1 MDNFEAR
8 YRAIVDKDR
17 KLDHPSICQ
26 GVGNAWFMWT
36 DATWEPFSESIARAA
51 VCWWLAGKLPKQYR
65 FVIDPAQSSVE
76 EWHGQPLCEWRI
88 VCLSMDP
95 ADAILTAWEIVLGI
109 KDSTGQ

>member
-8 YRAIVDKDR
+8 YLAIVDKDQ

-51 VCWWLAGKLPKQYR
+51 VCWRLLEKLSAHHSQESR
-65 FVIDPAQSSVE
+65 QVIDATDMQ
-76 EWHGQPLCEWRI
+76 
-88 VCLSMDP
+88 
-95 ADAILTAWEIVLGI
+95 DAILTAWEIVLGI
-109 KDSTGQ
+109 KEKP